1 MGLAFP
7 AMGYSLIDDK
17 TYRQINLKPTGF
29 SKDPGVSMLRY
40 TPPSR
45 GQFAPLQKPA
55 GGQHAPQHNLSKNI
69 GGQHPPLWHAH
80 TMRTGTW
87 LIKLV
92 GRRWGQLAPQYP
104 PFGTHRI
111 GNIPPHDFTA
121 VHIDDGKHVH
131 ESAEHGDVGNV
142 RLPDL

>member
-7 AMGYSLIDDK
+7 AMGYSLIDGK

-29 SKDPGVSMLRY
+29 SKDPGGSMLRY
-40 TPPSR
+40 TPPPR
-45 GQFAPLQKPA
+45 GQFAPLRKPA

-87 LIKLV
+87 LIKV
-92 GRRWGQLAPQYP
+92 VDRRWGSACSALSK
-104 PFGTHRI
+104 PFRKMWDDRF
-111 GNIPPHDFTA
+111 NKLEA
-121 VHIDDGKHVH
+121 VMK
-131 ESAEHGDVGNV
+131 NYKNK
-142 RLPDL
+142 

>member
-7 AMGYSLIDDK
+7 AMGYSLIDGK

-29 SKDPGVSMLRY
+29 SKDPGGSMLRY
-40 TPPSR
+40 TPPPR
-45 GQFAPLQKPA
+45 GQFAPLRKPA

-87 LIKLV
+87 LIKV
-92 GRRWGQLAPQYP
+92 VNRRWGSACSALSINWP
-104 PFGTHRI
+104 PGLTYARAK
-111 GNIPPHDFTA
+111 PYW
-121 VHIDDGKHVH
+121 
-131 ESAEHGDVGNV
+131 
-142 RLPDL
+142 